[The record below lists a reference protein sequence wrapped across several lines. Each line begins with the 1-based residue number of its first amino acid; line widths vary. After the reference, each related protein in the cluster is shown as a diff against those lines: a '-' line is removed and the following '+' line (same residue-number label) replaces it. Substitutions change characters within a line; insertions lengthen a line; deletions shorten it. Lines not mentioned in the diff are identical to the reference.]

1 MEHID
6 ISVVDSPYTKTYT
19 INKVIIRVMELELY
33 KNVII
38 GVRLMDN
45 NEMVKTERFKIE
57 GEDYTNWGNN
67 DDYIVNY
74 VLTKLGLTKLTPEQI
89 TTA

>member
-1 MEHID
+1 MENID
-6 ISVVDSPYTKTYT
+6 IPVVGSPYTKSYT
-19 INKVIIRVMELELY
+19 INKVIIRVMNLELY
-33 KNVII
+33 KSVT
-38 GVRLMDN
+38 VHARLMDN
-45 NEMVKTERFKIE
+45 NEMVKSERFVIE

-67 DDYIVNY
+67 DDYIVTY

>member
-1 MEHID
+1 MENID
-6 ISVVDSPYTKTYT
+6 IPVIDSPYTKKYI
-19 INKVIIRVMELELY
+19 INKVFIRVMNLELY
-33 KNVII
+33 KSVT
-38 GVRLMDN
+38 VHARLMDN
-45 NEMVKTERFKIE
+45 NEMVKSEMFVIE

-74 VLTKLGLTKLTPEQI
+74 VLTKLGLTKMSSDQI